1 MESIHKSIHRL
12 FGSFKNGNAVRAVV
26 QYAMVAVLCF
36 NTSVGIS
43 QPVSSSVKVE
53 CLLDI
58 ARMNLNV
65 TENPLGSNWGEEI
78 KYYLSYCN
86 LKTPNPWC
94 AAFVCYCLSNVGCDI
109 SHPKFGL
116 VAMWSKNE
124 WAANVVIDSRK
135 SGVNISPSDVKPG
148 DIFTIYYSNLKRDGH
163 IGIVEKIE
171 GGKLVTIE
179 GNTNSGGS
187 REGIGVYRR
196 TRSLNSISKIL
207 RFL

>member
-1 MESIHKSIHRL
+1 MESIHKSIHGML
-12 FGSFKNGNAVRAVV
+12 GGFKDGNAVRAIV
-26 QYAMVAVLCF
+26 QFALVAILL
-36 NTSVGIS
+36 NYPTLGLS

-58 ARMNLNV
+58 ARMNIGV
-65 TENPLGSNWGEEI
+65 HEQPKGSNWGEEI
-78 KYYLSYCN
+78 KCYLSYCN

-124 WAANVVIDSRK
+124 WKANVVVDSRK
-135 SGVNISPSDVKPG
+135 SGVNISASDVRAG

-163 IGIVEKIE
+163 IGIVERIE
-171 GGKLVTIE
+171 GNKIVTIE
-179 GNTNSGGS
+179 GNTNDGGS
-187 REGIGVYRR
+187 REGVGVYRR
-196 TRSLNSISKIL
+196 TRSLNSLSKIL